1 MKVEI
6 DIHELADLKR
16 KAYKLALLECYG
28 VDNWE
33 CYDCALDNEE
43 GEYDDTES
51 YHDFCEKSD
60 EEITKAYQ
68 DEYWDDCII

>member
-6 DIHELADLKR
+6 DIYELADLKR

-33 CYDCALDNEE
+33 CYDYALDNEE

-60 EEITKAYQ
+60 EELTKAYQ

>member
-16 KAYKLALLECYG
+16 KAYKLALLECYD

-33 CYDCALDNEE
+33 CYDYALDNEE
-43 GEYDDTES
+43 GEYDNTES
-51 YHDFCEKSD
+51 YEDFCEKSD
-60 EEITKAYQ
+60 EELTKAYQ
-68 DEYWDDCII
+68 DEYWEDCFI